1 MALKYRAKMPEL
13 IDALAVAGISTA
25 AKLADVTKL
34 ATGTA
39 QAVFRGHDVS
49 LQTAIEVVHH
59 LQQCGAEVAVS
70 TAFDEVKE

>member
-1 MALKYRAKMPEL
+1 MAIKYRAKMPEL

-25 AKLADVTKL
+25 AKLAEATKL

-39 QAVFRGHDVS
+39 QAVFRGEEVS

-59 LQQCGAEVAVS
+59 LQGCGAEVAVS
-70 TAFDEVKE
+70 TAFDAVKP